1 MKKRFTLIE
10 LLVVIAIIAILAGML
25 LPALTKARE
34 AARKTQCRSNIRQIL
49 IGATSY
55 SDKDLTRGLF
65 PFFTED
71 GHGTAPDQGTV
82 LDLTTYNE
90 VVGNNCMSLL
100 VPGEVS
106 DTAIFQCPSEATG
119 ANSNPDNASGY
130 YSDYYYLYKAPMSLG
145 MSGNAAAGLITN
157 STASNLAIVSDEK
170 MNHANDGGNVGFVDA
185 HVRYF
190 KKSNIQTSVG
200 SGPQY
205 DVGGD
210 LKYTATGS

>member
-34 AARKTQCRSNIRQIL
+34 AARKTQCRSNVRQIL

-65 PFFTED
+65 PLYTMEGENGRAND
-71 GHGTAPDQGTV
+71 GEIGD
-82 LDLTTYNE
+82 DTTYDE
-90 VVGNNCMSLL
+90 TTGNKSMGLL
-100 VPGEVS
+100 IPGEIS
-106 DTAIFQCPSEATG
+106 DNAIFQCPSEATTG
-119 ANSNPDNASGY
+119 GY
-130 YSDYYYLYKAPMSLG
+130 DYLYLYKAPMGLD
-145 MSGNAAAGLITN
+145 MSDGTEIKSTGLITN
-157 STASNLAIVSDEK
+157 STASNLAIISDWGI
-170 MNHANDGGNVGFVDA
+170 NHANDGGNVGFLDA

-190 KKSNIQTSVG
+190 KKANIQTSVG

-210 LKYTATGS
+210 LKYTPTGS